1 MRTPR
6 LPPLGALR
14 AFHAVARQRS
24 FKLAAGAL
32 GVSATAV
39 SHQIKLLESV
49 LECRV
54 CERSA
59 QGVSLTADGEILYA
73 ATQRAFS
80 ALEQAVVQIAQARQ
94 PPSLTVTTTSNFL
107 THWLV
112 PRLADFTARFP
123 AIDLR
128 LHTSVERVD
137 LHLGTVDAAIRYR
150 ETPEPD
156 LCCTLLHK
164 DRFIVVASPTLA
176 LSRPDDLAQVTLFH
190 VANRHVPADSP
201 SWENWRRRYGP
212 PTLSIDAGLTFSDET
227 HALQAAVAGQGAVIA
242 SELLARDLLQR
253 GVLSAPF
260 RGALPGA
267 SYYLVTT
274 EAAAQRADI
283 IALREWLVGQMA
295 LGDSGQ
301 PAAG

>member
-1 MRTPR
+1 MRKTR

-14 AFHAVARQRS
+14 AFHAVAHCRS
-24 FKLAAGAL
+24 FKQAADML

-59 QGVSLTADGEILYA
+59 QGVSLTASGDILYA
-73 ATQRAFS
+73 GTQRAFS
-80 ALEQAVVQIAQARQ
+80 ALEEATAQIVRSHL

-112 PRLADFTARFP
+112 PRLAEFKTEFP

-137 LHLGTVDAAIRYR
+137 LNQRSVDVAIRYR
-150 ETPEPD
+150 ETPERD
-156 LCCTLLHK
+156 LHCTLLHE
-164 DRFIVVASPTLA
+164 DRFIVVASPALA
-176 LSRPDDLAQVTLFH
+176 ITQLEDLHHATLFH
-190 VANRHVPADSP
+190 VEHRHVPADSP
-201 SWENWRRRYGP
+201 SWENWQRRFGP
-212 PTLSIDAGLTFSDET
+212 PGLNIDAGLTFSDET
-227 HALQAAVAGQGAVIA
+227 HALQAAVAGQGVVIA

-260 RGALPGA
+260 EMSLPGA
-267 SYYLVTT
+267 NYYL
-274 EAAAQRADI
+274 AATQEMAQRADI
-283 IALREWLVGQMA
+283 SALRDWLLWQMA
-295 LGDSGQ
+295 LR
-301 PAAG
+301 

>member
-1 MRTPR
+1 MRKNR

-14 AFHAVARQRS
+14 AFHAVAHCRS
-24 FKLAAGAL
+24 FKRAADML
-32 GVSATAV
+32 DVSATAV

-59 QGVSLTADGEILYA
+59 QGVTLTASGEILYA
-73 ATQRAFS
+73 GTQRAFS
-80 ALEQAVVQIAQARQ
+80 ALEEATAQIARSHL

-112 PRLADFTARFP
+112 PRLAEFKAEFP

-137 LHLGTVDAAIRYR
+137 LNQRSVDVAIRYR
-150 ETPEPD
+150 ETPERD
-156 LCCTLLHK
+156 LHCTLLHE
-164 DRFIVVASPTLA
+164 DRFIVVASPSLA
-176 LSRPDDLAQVTLFH
+176 ITRLEDLRNATLFH
-190 VANRHVPADSP
+190 VEHRHVPADSP
-201 SWENWRRRYGP
+201 NWKNWQRRYGP
-212 PTLSIDAGLTFSDET
+212 PQLGIDTGLTFSDET
-227 HALQAAVAGQGAVIA
+227 HALQAAVAGQGVVIA

-260 RGALPGA
+260 GMSLPGA
-267 SYYLVTT
+267 NYYL
-274 EAAAQRADI
+274 AATQEMAQRADI
-283 IALREWLVGQMA
+283 SALRDWLLRQMT
-295 LGDSGQ
+295 LR
-301 PAAG
+301 

>member
-1 MRTPR
+1 MRKTR

-14 AFHAVARQRS
+14 AFHAVAHCRS
-24 FKLAAGAL
+24 FKRAADML
-32 GVSATAV
+32 DVSATAV

-59 QGVSLTADGEILYA
+59 QGVTLTASGEILYA
-73 ATQRAFS
+73 GTQRAFS
-80 ALEQAVVQIAQARQ
+80 ALEEATAQIVRSHL

-112 PRLADFTARFP
+112 PRLAEFKAEFP

-137 LHLGTVDAAIRYR
+137 LNQRSVDVAIRYR
-150 ETPEPD
+150 ETPERD
-156 LCCTLLHK
+156 LHCTLLHE
-164 DRFIVVASPTLA
+164 DRFIVVASPSLA
-176 LSRPDDLAQVTLFH
+176 ITRLEDLRNATLFH
-190 VANRHVPADSP
+190 VEHRHVPADSP
-201 SWENWRRRYGP
+201 NWENWQRRYGP
-212 PTLSIDAGLTFSDET
+212 PQLNIGAGLTFSDET
-227 HALQAAVAGQGAVIA
+227 HALQAAVAGQGVVIA

-260 RGALPGA
+260 GMSLPGA
-267 SYYLVTT
+267 NYYL
-274 EAAAQRADI
+274 AATQEMAQRADI
-283 IALREWLVGQMA
+283 SALRDWLLRQMA
-295 LGDSGQ
+295 LR
-301 PAAG
+301 